1 MRLYLSSFR
10 IGNRPAEL
18 LKLLQGRKR
27 TAVILNAVDFKDETE
42 RALSLERET
51 TELRSI
57 GLEPEEIDLRS
68 YFGNPE
74 ELKKVLAGFAL
85 LWIRGGNAFILR
97 RAFRQSGADEI
108 IKELLE
114 KDALVYGGY
123 SAGVLML
130 TPSLTGA
137 DLVDD
142 PNLVPARYEPP
153 IIWNCLGILP
163 YAVAPHYKSV
173 HPESPAVDKMVD
185 FLKSKGL
192 AFKTLRDGEA
202 IVRNGDKEAIVR

>member
-27 TAVILNAVDFKDETE
+27 TAVILNAVDFKSVAE
-42 RALSLERET
+42 RAQSFEHESNELRSLSLEPA
-51 TELRSI
+51 EL
-57 GLEPEEIDLRS
+57 DLRS
-68 YFGNPE
+68 YFGNPA
-74 ELKKVLAGFAL
+74 ELKKVLSGFDL
-85 LWIRGGNAFILR
+85 LWVRGGNAFILR

-142 PNLVPARYEPP
+142 PNLVPPPYEPP
-153 IIWNCLGILP
+153 IIWDCLGILP
-163 YAVAPHYKSV
+163 YALAPHYNSV
-173 HPESPAVDKMVD
+173 HPESPAVNKMVA
-185 FLKSKGL
+185 FLKEKSIP
-192 AFKTLRDGEA
+192 FKTLRDGEV
-202 IVRNGDKEAIVR
+202 IVRNGDKEIIWG